1 MANTKRHSSR
11 NRRTQRRFNG
21 GAGPFVTKT
30 AAQTGKF
37 INLKFNKALLGS
49 GFPESMKATITD
61 IVQIQGYKKFE
72 GNLQPLIINQNTTQ
86 KPEKIMFMLD
96 PGNIYTTFKIDTV
109 PKFADAPPNRLTY
122 KLMRQ
127 NDDYIK
133 GTLQS
138 QGGGGPGLG
147 GLRTG
152 ATDTANTVNTGA
164 TKFFSGKL

>member
-21 GAGPFVTKT
+21 GIGPFVQKT
-30 AAQTGKF
+30 AAATGKF
-37 INLKFNKALLGS
+37 INLKFTKPLLGS
-49 GFPESMKATITD
+49 GFPESAKATITN
-61 IVQIQGYKKFE
+61 IEPIAGNKRYE

-86 KPEKIMFMLD
+86 KPEKIMFTLD

-109 PKFADAPPNRLTY
+109 PTFADAPPSRVYY

-133 GTLQS
+133 GVIQS
-138 QGGGGPGLG
+138 QGGGPGLG
-147 GLRTG
+147 GLHTG